1 MRAFILL
8 FSALLLFFGCSQD
21 EEFDP
26 ESAFLQIYDDNN
38 YNVSYQP
45 VGLGASDSNLFV
57 LSERNLDVS
66 NFSGINLVIA
76 DPDGTFNQEVQLEDR
91 FVAPTK
97 GLLKVGPSHYFF
109 CMDRNTLR
117 PHLGV
122 IPVSGQEIEFIA
134 LNMNA
139 SYPLAASVGRDN
151 RLILLSYNPESRN
164 SVITIVE
171 LNGSISNQAGYSIGP
186 GDDVLA
192 AVINHFTKRSDRL
205 PFFCGQAPN
214 GAYYFNSFFNYTL
227 SLVFTTLGD
236 EPTGVIQGQSLN
248 AGMKSMIPTGGNDFA
263 FMGFQFSD
271 HFISGKTAFSANEIT
286 SSVNFFDRNIPEIAE
301 KAISR
306 IVTYSSNSAEAEMV
320 IFASETEGRQVVLYF
335 FDIFTGNL
343 LSTYYIGTLNPF
355 TLSDIIT
362 FEDGSIAITGTTFLA
377 GRFERIYLNKLS
389 RDQILEIL

>member
-1 MRAFILL
+1 MRPFIFIASVLIVFL
-8 FSALLLFFGCSQD
+8 GCSKE

-26 ESAFLQIYDDNN
+26 TSAFLQIYDDNN

-45 VGLGASDSNLFV
+45 VGLGASDSNFFI
-57 LSERNLDVS
+57 LSERKLDVS
-66 NFSGINLVIA
+66 NFAGINLVIA
-76 DPDGTFNQEVQLEDR
+76 NRDGTFKQETQLEDR

-97 GLLKVGPSHYFF
+97 GLLKVGPLHYFF

-117 PHLGV
+117 PQLGIV
-122 IPVSGQEIEFIA
+122 SSSGQEIEFIA

-151 RLILLSYNPESRN
+151 KLVLLSYSPENRN
-164 SVITIVE
+164 SVVTIIE
-171 LNGSISNQAGYSIGP
+171 LNGSISNQANYSIGP

-192 AVINHFTKRSDRL
+192 AVINHFTNRSDRL

-214 GAYYFNSFFNYTL
+214 GSYYFNGFYNYTL
-227 SLVFTTLGD
+227 SMVFTTLGE

-248 AGMKSMIPTGGNDFA
+248 AGMKSMLPTGGNDYA

-271 HFISGKTAFSANEIT
+271 HFISGKTVFSSNEIT
-286 SSVNFFDRNIPEIAE
+286 ASVNFFNRNIPEIAD

-306 IVTYSSNSAEAEMV
+306 IVTYSSNSSEPEMV

-335 FDIFTGNL
+335 FDVFSGNL

-355 TLSDIIT
+355 TLSDLVT
-362 FEDGSIAITGTTFLA
+362 FEDGSLAITGTTFLA
-377 GRFERIYLNKLS
+377 GRFERIYLVKLS
-389 RDQILEIL
+389 REQILEIL